1 MATIPAKVI
10 QYPEPLPEA
19 LPGPIDVDIDAPT
32 NGVSFEDGALKV
44 DTPDGGV
51 VIDFNPD
58 LSKPEDKTKGWFA
71 NLADQIDEGE
81 LASIASQL
89 LDGIQ
94 RDEDSRQE
102 WMAMRAKGITMLGL
116 KLEDPSDVGG
126 SASAPLEGMSRIRHP
141 LLTEATVRFQ
151 ANARGELLP
160 AAGPVKVRNDM
171 TLPPKPPINM
181 PPLDNT
187 PGGPPPP
194 PMMGHNGGPNLM
206 EETDNL
212 ADVLETDF
220 NHYLTVTATEY
231 VPDTDRMLF
240 YVGFGGD
247 GFKKVFNCPLRRR
260 PVSESVDAE
269 DLIVSNSATDLQNCG
284 RVTHKIKMRK
294 SILKRMQIAGGYRDV
309 PLGQAQPGKPTE
321 VDVKKA
327 QIAGQNIQAQKPED
341 EDYTVY
347 ETYCELDLDKFAPKH
362 FKGKGLPLP
371 YRVTIEKDSRQVLSI
386 IRNWDEDDEQ
396 CLAKRFFVQFPFIR
410 GLGFYGLG
418 FIHLLGNLT
427 TTLTAAWREMLDAG
441 MFANFPG
448 FLVSKG
454 ASRQLTNQLRV
465 PPGGSVAID
474 LGPQQDIRSVAMAL
488 PYKEPGPSFTAFVQ
502 HVAEE
507 GQRLASTAE
516 VNVGEGKQDAP
527 VGTTLALIE
536 QATKV
541 LDAVHKRLHQA
552 QSEEF
557 MLLKDRFK
565 EDPEAFWRHRKT
577 VHPWKK
583 EEFLKALENNDL
595 VPVAD
600 PNNPTSLHRMAKAHA
615 IMQLSAAA
623 PQLYNTQGV
632 HTKVLRMMNVDA
644 QGLFNAQPTPPPPD
658 PRMEAIKEK
667 AKASQAQANMEMLRE
682 KIRIETEKMRLAD
695 NEEERNSR
703 EKIAQMQIQLELL
716 RIEEEKVINE
726 RDDGRE
732 ESKLALEAEVNR
744 AKAQSD
750 IDVKTA
756 TEAAKLAAQ
765 REEKAQEMEVAR
777 FTQSQEIERDRERHQ
792 HEMAVARDKHEA
804 EMQMMREKHAAELEQ
819 ARLLAKAKASA
830 IKKAPKG
837 KSNG

>member
-1 MATIPAKVI
+1 MATARTRVI
-10 QYPEPLPEA
+10 NYQETPSPI
-19 LPGPIDVDIDAPT
+19 PGPVAVDIAAPT
-32 NGVSFEDGALKV
+32 PGVTFEEGALKV

-58 LSKPEDKTKGWFA
+58 RTKPEDKTKGWFA
-71 NLADQIDEGE
+71 NLADQIDESE
-81 LASIASQL
+81 LATIATTL
-89 LDGIQ
+89 LDGIE
-94 RDEDSRQE
+94 RDEESRRE
-102 WMAMRAKGITMLGL
+102 WMSTRAKGITMLGL

-126 SASAPLEGMSRIRHP
+126 TASAPLEGMSRIRHP
-141 LLTEATVRFQ
+141 ILTEATVRFQ

-160 AAGPVKVRNDM
+160 ASGPVKVRNDM
-171 TLPPKPPINM
+171 TLPPKPPPNM
-181 PPLDNT
+181 PPLNMT

-194 PMMGHNGGPNLM
+194 PAMGHNGGPLM
-206 EETDNL
+206 DETDSL
-212 ADVLETDF
+212 ADVLEKDF

-269 DLIVSNSATDLQNCG
+269 DLIVSNAATDLQNCG

-309 PLGQAQPGKPTE
+309 PLGQAQPERPTE

-327 QIAGQNIQAQKPED
+327 EIAGQKTQSKRPED
-341 EDYTVY
+341 EDYTVF
-347 ETYCELDLDKFAPKH
+347 ECYCELDLDKFAPKQ

-386 IRNWDEDDEQ
+386 IRNWDENDEQ

-410 GLGFYGLG
+410 GLGFYGIG

-427 TTLTAAWREMLDAG
+427 TTLTAAWREMIDAG

-448 FLVSKG
+448 FLIAKS

-474 LGPQQDIRSVAMAL
+474 VGAQGDIRSVAMPL
-488 PYKEPGPSFTAFVQ
+488 PYKEPGPSFTAFVE
-502 HVAEE
+502 HVAQE

-557 MLLKDRFK
+557 MLLKERFK

-577 VHPWKK
+577 IHPWQKD
-583 EEFLKALENNDL
+583 EFLKALENNDL

-615 IMQLSAAA
+615 IMQMSAAA
-623 PQLYNTQGV
+623 PQLYNTQAV
-632 HTKVLRMMNVDA
+632 HTKVLRMMSVDS
-644 QGLFNAQPTPPPPD
+644 QGLFNQQPTPPPPD

-667 AKASQAQANMEMLRE
+667 AKASQAQAQMEMLRE
-682 KIRIETEKMRLAD
+682 QIRIETEKAKLLDRA
-695 NEEERNSR
+695 EERKSR
-703 EKIAQMQIQLELL
+703 EKIAQMQTQLQLL
-716 RIEEEKVINE
+716 RIEEEYVINE
-726 RDDGRE
+726 REEDRE
-732 ESKLALEAEVNR
+732 SSKAASEIEVGR

-750 IDVKTA
+750 VEIKTA
-756 TEAAKLAAQ
+756 TEAAKIEAQ
-765 REEKAQEMEVAR
+765 RAAKAQEMEAAR
-777 FTQSQEIERDRERHQ
+777 VIQSQEIERDRERHQ
-792 HEMAVARDKHEA
+792 HEMAIARDKHAA
-804 EMQMMREKHAAELEQ
+804 EMQMMKEKHAAELEQ
-819 ARLLAKAKASA
+819 AKLLAKAKAASMRA
-830 IKKAPKG
+830 KPKG